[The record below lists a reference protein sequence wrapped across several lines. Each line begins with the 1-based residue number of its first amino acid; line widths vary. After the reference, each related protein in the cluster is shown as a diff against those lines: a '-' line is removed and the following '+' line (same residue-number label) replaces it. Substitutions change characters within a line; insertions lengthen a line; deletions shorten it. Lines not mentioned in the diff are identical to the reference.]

1 MQAACFYCL
10 VKVKKIKVKAMR
22 QRMTGG
28 QSMGPRGR
36 EGRKGA
42 ERQNKKA
49 HDAKGQRT
57 EGHCQHMAQRSF

>member
-1 MQAACFYCL
+1 
-10 VKVKKIKVKAMR
+10 
-22 QRMTGG
+22 
-28 QSMGPRGR
+28 MGPRGR